1 MQSAIGNRR
10 FDRHSRLGN
19 RQSRRWVFITLLSAA
34 TFINYLDRGSLSV
47 ALPFISRDLHLGP
60 VQQGLALSSFFWAYA
75 LMQIPM
81 GWVVD
86 RFDIRR
92 VYAAAFVLWSLS
104 AAGTGLVRGLG
115 DLLLCRAL
123 LGLGESVYLPGGMK
137 VVSLHFRADESAW
150 PAGLFDLGAKIGL
163 ALGTTIDVWLLVEFG
178 WRSLFFRTGLV
189 GLLWL
194 IPWLALYPPGPGV
207 RSERVRVDWR
217 RLVTN
222 RALLSMSLGFFCWD
236 YFWYFIISWLPSY
249 LYNVRHV
256 QLTRVAIFGALPFL
270 IFAAGEGLGAWGAE
284 ALVRRG
290 ADLSRV
296 TKGFI
301 AAGFAIGVLVV
312 PAALADSPAVSITFL
327 MLAALSGISCG
338 NMLVVPR
345 VCAPDDEVAL
355 WTGVQNF
362 AGNIGGVIAP
372 AATGFAIAWTGSY
385 VSSFLVVGVILLVG
399 IVAYVFMLPPL
410 PAAARAE
417 V

>member
-1 MQSAIGNRR
+1 MTR
-10 FDRHSRLGN
+10 DP
-19 RQSRRWVFITLLSAA
+19 SRRWVFITLLSTA

-81 GWVVD
+81 GWIVD

-104 AAGTGLVRGLG
+104 AAGTGLARGLG
-115 DLLLCRAL
+115 DLLFFRIL

-137 VVSLHFRADESAW
+137 VVSLHFRAHESAW
-150 PAGLFDLGAKIGL
+150 PAGLFDLGAKVGL

-178 WRSLFFRTGLV
+178 WRSLFFRTGLA
-189 GLLWL
+189 GLLWV
-194 IPWLALYPPGPGV
+194 IPWLMLYPSSPAG
-207 RSERVRVDWR
+207 RTEHARVDWGS
-217 RLVTN
+217 LVRN
-222 RALLSMSLGFFCWD
+222 RALLAMSLGFFCWD

-256 QLTRVAIFGALPFL
+256 GMTRVAIFGALPYL
-270 IFAAGEGLGAWGAE
+270 IFAAGEGFGAWGAE

-301 AAGFAIGVLVV
+301 AAGFAIGILVV
-312 PAALADSPAVSITFL
+312 PAALAESPAVSITFL
-327 MLAALSGISCG
+327 MLAACSGIACG
-338 NMLVVPR
+338 NMLAVPR
-345 VCAPDDEVAL
+345 ICAPDEEVAL

-385 VSSFLVVGVILLVG
+385 VSSFLVVGAVLVVG
-399 IVAYVFMLPPL
+399 IVAYVFMLPSL
-410 PAAARAE
+410 TAAARAQGAP
-417 V
+417 VAHP

>member
-1 MQSAIGNRR
+1 MTR
-10 FDRHSRLGN
+10 DP
-19 RQSRRWVFITLLSAA
+19 SRRWVFITLLSTA

-86 RFDIRR
+86 RFDIKR

-104 AAGTGLVRGLG
+104 AAGTGLARGLG
-115 DLLLCRAL
+115 DLLFFRVL

-137 VVSLHFRADESAW
+137 VVSLHFRAHESAW

-163 ALGTTIDVWLLVEFG
+163 AVGTTIDVWLLVEFG
-178 WRSLFFRTGLV
+178 WRSLFFRTGLA

-194 IPWLALYPPGPGV
+194 IPWLTLYPRAPAI
-207 RSERVRVDWR
+207 RRERVRVDWS
-217 RLVTN
+217 RLVRN

-249 LYNVRHV
+249 LYTVRHV
-256 QLTRVAIFGALPFL
+256 QLTRVAIFGALPYL
-270 IFAAGEGLGAWGAE
+270 IFAAGEALGAWGAE

-312 PAALADSPAVSITFL
+312 PAALAESPAVSITFL

-338 NMLVVPR
+338 NMLAVPR
-345 VCAPDDEVAL
+345 ICAPDDEVAL

-385 VSSFLVVGVILLVG
+385 VSSFLVVGAILVVG
-399 IVAYVFMLPPL
+399 IVAYVFMLPSL
-410 PAAARAE
+410 TAAVANRETRASLHM
-417 V
+417 